1 MERYFML
8 KGWKNIG
15 KMSVLPQTIYRFKA
29 VPTKISMVFFT
40 NRKDNSKICM
50 ESQKIMNSQGDLEK
64 EGQNWRHHTS
74 SFQTLL
80 QSYKIKN
87 MVLALKTDTQTNGT

>member
-1 MERYFML
+1 
-8 KGWKNIG
+8 
-15 KMSVLPQTIYRFKA
+15 
-29 VPTKISMVFFT
+29 
-40 NRKDNSKICM
+40 M
-50 ESQKIMNSQGDLEK
+50 ESQKIMTSQGDLEK

-87 MVLALKTDTQTNGT
+87 MVLALKTDRPMEHNIEPRNKPMQICSVYL